1 MTNEKPRGFFGWR
14 VMWAAFVLAGFGWGL
29 GFYGPPIYLYAV
41 AERTGWPLEHVSLA
55 VTVHFLSGA
64 IIVLNLPR
72 LIRRAGVAPV
82 VGGGAL
88 SVAIGIIGWSVAEER
103 WQLYLA
109 AMLTGGGWVTMSAA
123 GINAIIARWFDRHR
137 PVALSM
143 AYNGA
148 GVGGALLAP
157 IWAFLIGWSD
167 FTTAALIIASVTVVV
182 VWFLSA
188 RYFAVS
194 PEQIGQAI
202 DGDQVGER
210 QARPAGGG
218 LDVLPGRRLMAHPA
232 FLTLVAGM
240 TIGMFAQLG
249 LVSHLYSL
257 LVPSLGVRGAGLT
270 LGAATAIAI
279 VGRMGTAWAMSGGA
293 DRRNFMAASYV
304 VQAVGSALFVMFADS
319 VVEITIIAALLF
331 GLGIG
336 NATSLPPLIAQK
348 EFAPSDVLRVISLL
362 IATSQATSSLAP
374 TLFGWVR
381 EVARGAGVVAPLGV
395 DLEFTALF
403 GLIAAIQLLA
413 AAAFLIG
420 RGLAGPREGRG
431 RAQS

>member
-1 MTNEKPRGFFGWR
+1 MIERKPRPFFGWR

-64 IIVLNLPR
+64 VVVINLPR
-72 LIRRAGVAPV
+72 LIGRFGIARIVGV
-82 VGGGAL
+82 GAL
-88 SVAIGIIGWSVAEER
+88 SVAIGIIGWSLAGER

-109 AMLTGGGWVTMSAA
+109 AVLTGGGWVTMSAA

-137 PVALSM
+137 PMALSM

-157 IWAFLIGWSD
+157 IWAYLIGWSD

-194 PEQIGQAI
+194 PEAIGQSI
-202 DGDQVGER
+202 DGEHEGETSR
-210 QARPAGGG
+210 QAAKGG
-218 LDVLPGRRLMAHPA
+218 LKALPGRRLTSHPA
-232 FLTLVAGM
+232 FITLVGGM
-240 TIGMFAQLG
+240 TFGMFAQIG
-249 LVSHLYSL
+249 LISHLYSL
-257 LVPSLGVRGAGLT
+257 LVPSLGVQVAGWT

-279 VGRMGTAWAMSGGA
+279 VGRMVTAWAMSVDA
-293 DRRNFMAASYV
+293 ERRNFMAASYL
-304 VQAVGSALFVMFADS
+304 VQVIGSLLFIVFADS
-319 VVEITIIAALLF
+319 VAWITIVAALLF
-331 GLGIG
+331 GIGIG
-336 NATSLPPLIAQK
+336 NATSLPPLIAQR
-348 EFAPSDVLRVISLL
+348 EFAAADVLRVVSLL

-381 EVARGAGVVAPLGV
+381 AAARPLG
-395 DLEFTALF
+395 DANPIGIDAEFAALF
-403 GLIAAIQLLA
+403 ALVAVIQLGA
-413 AAAFLIG
+413 AALF
-420 RGLAGPREGRG
+420 LAGRRGGKVPGGRYRTG
-431 RAQS
+431 P